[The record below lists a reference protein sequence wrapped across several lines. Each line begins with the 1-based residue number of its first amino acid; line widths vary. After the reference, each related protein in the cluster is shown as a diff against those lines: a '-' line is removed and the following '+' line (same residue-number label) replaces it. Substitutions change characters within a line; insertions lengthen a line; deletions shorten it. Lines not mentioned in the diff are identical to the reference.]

1 MRLLLVDT
9 TVLIDV
15 LRGRKQA
22 VDWWL
27 ALGRVPLCSEVTRAE
42 VLRGVR
48 RGEEAVTARLL
59 GALEWRPVDDT
70 VSRLAG
76 TLGRDHRESLAG
88 LGLADL
94 LIAATA
100 KLEDADLVTS
110 NTRHFPMFEGLKPP
124 Y

>member
-1 MRLLLVDT
+1 MALLLVDT

-15 LRGRKQA
+15 LRGKEEA
-22 VDWWL
+22 VEWWL
-27 ALGRVPLCSEVTRAE
+27 SLDQVPICSEVSRAE

-48 RGEEAVTARLL
+48 TGEESATARLL
-59 GALEWRPVDDT
+59 GTLDWRPVDET

-76 TLGRDHRESLAG
+76 VFGREFRESFPR

-100 KLEDADLVTS
+100 TTEAAELMTG